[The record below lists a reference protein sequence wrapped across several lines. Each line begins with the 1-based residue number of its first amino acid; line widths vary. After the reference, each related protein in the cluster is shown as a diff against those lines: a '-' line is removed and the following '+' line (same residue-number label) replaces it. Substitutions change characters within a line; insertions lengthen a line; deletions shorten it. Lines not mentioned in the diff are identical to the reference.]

1 MFEAPLEY
9 GVTFW
14 RNLRVSQAFF
24 LGGSICL
31 LSSSVQASVAK
42 SQKLAHCRLRSVLK
56 KLMRLK
62 QLLKASGFSA
72 SKT

>member
-1 MFEAPLEY
+1 MFVAPLEY

-24 LGGSICL
+24 LGGYICM

-42 SQKLAHCRLRSVLK
+42 SRTYLDVSVVYVL
-56 KLMRLK
+56 
-62 QLLKASGFSA
+62 F
-72 SKT
+72 